1 MSAEE
6 VSGKSWLRD
15 ALEKEYKYK
24 ADSDSGKQRGHY
36 LTDGYKRPEDDG
48 CGICSRIFNTEIG
61 SLAVEAGSGDQV

>member
-15 ALEKEYKYK
+15 ALEKECK
-24 ADSDSGKQRGHY
+24 ADSSKRGHY

-48 CGICSRIFNTEIG
+48 CGICSRIFNKEIG